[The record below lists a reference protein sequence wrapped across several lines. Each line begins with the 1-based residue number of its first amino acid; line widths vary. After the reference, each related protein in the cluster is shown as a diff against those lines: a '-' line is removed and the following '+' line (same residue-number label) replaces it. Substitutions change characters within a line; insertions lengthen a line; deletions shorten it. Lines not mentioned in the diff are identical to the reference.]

1 MVVDAL
7 ERTQGV
13 FDRHDELAAAG
24 HEQVMFCRDEATG
37 LRAIIGVHD
46 TTGGPALGGTRF
58 HSYNSEADALTDCL
72 RLAQGMTF
80 KAAAADM
87 PLGGGKAV
95 IIGDPAV
102 DKTPGL
108 LRAYGRFVERLG
120 GCYVTAADVGTTSD
134 DLDVIGEVTR
144 HVVGRSVAA
153 GGSGDSGLSTASG
166 VFHAMR
172 AAAAHVWGADGL
184 SGRKVGVEGAGKV
197 GLHLVGLLLEEG
209 ASVVVSD
216 PHHGA
221 IRRLRDR
228 HGSDVDVA
236 SSVIDAPVDMYA
248 PCALGATLTPSSV
261 AALRARIVCGAAN
274 NQLATSAV
282 DNDLSSRGV
291 TWVPDYVA
299 NAGGLIQVG
308 GELRQRTPAQVL
320 EDVRRIGATTRQVL
334 SSAARDMI
342 PTGKA
347 AERLVQLRLSERSGL
362 VRSRRD

>member
-1 MVVDAL
+1 MAVDVL

-13 FDRHDELAAAG
+13 FDRHDELSAAG
-24 HEQVMFCRDEATG
+24 HEQVMFCRDVATG

-58 HSYNSEADALTDCL
+58 YPYSSEADALTDCL

-80 KAAAADM
+80 KAAAADL

-102 DKTPGL
+102 DKTPAL

-134 DLDVIGEVTR
+134 DLDVIGETTR
-144 HVVGRSVAA
+144 HVVGRNVAA

-172 AAAAHVWGADGL
+172 AAAAHVWGGEGL
-184 SGRKVGVEGAGKV
+184 VGRRIGVEGAGKV
-197 GLHLVGLLLEEG
+197 GLHLVGLLLQEG

-216 PHHGA
+216 PSERA
-221 IRRLRDR
+221 IQRVRDR
-228 HGSDVDVA
+228 YGSAVDVA
-236 SSVIDAPVDMYA
+236 RSVIDAPVDVYA

-261 AALRARIVCGAAN
+261 TGLRASVVCGAAN
-274 NQLATSAV
+274 NQLASSAV
-282 DNDLSSRGV
+282 DDHLSSRGV

-308 GELRQRTPAQVL
+308 GELRQRTREQVL
-320 EDVRRIGATTRQVL
+320 EDVRRIGATTQKIL
-334 SSAARDMI
+334 DAAAGDRI
-342 PTGKA
+342 PTGRA
-347 AERLVQLRLSERSGL
+347 AAQLVQLRLSERSRL
-362 VRSRRD
+362 ARSGRE